1 MANTPRSSRHA
12 LLLACLLPITASAA
26 GWKFTPTLSL
36 DERFTD
42 NVALSASREAESSFI
57 TEVRP
62 GFRWTGEGARGRFS
76 VDYGLQGLIYSHD
89 SDANTTNHQL
99 GASLNSRWLDERLSL
114 DADARVGQRNR
125 SLLGAVGGGNYNT
138 TGNLAE
144 TRSASITPGWKSRF
158 GDAAMLEARWRMTY
172 SDSDSENMEASVG
185 HAVNLMLGSGTRF
198 RKTPWQIGYALN
210 RSGKGRVDADT
221 GERKYFQNESLS
233 ARVGYLQSHKV
244 WHKLTVGYDR
254 NNGDDIG
261 SGRVDGTW
269 WTLGTQWSPTTRTTL
284 NLEAGRRY
292 GGNTY
297 GIDFSHRTRKTAWT
311 LRYVEALVDQYSQIT
326 GSDAFDIY
334 LCDGVLVPAPV
345 GSPPPDPVAC
355 GATPVLPAGPNAST
369 SLVSDTSLSQN
380 WYGTASYKTA
390 KSLFSLNL
398 GKSRRQF
405 LSSGETDDHL
415 RLGGN
420 WSFRASPRV
429 TSTLSLSTSRA
440 ESNDRD
446 SRDWSLA
453 WALSRQISRASTGV
467 VEVRRIERSSG
478 GETGPYSENSVS
490 ARVNM
495 SF

>member
-1 MANTPRSSRHA
+1 
-12 LLLACLLPITASAA
+12 
-26 GWKFTPTLSL
+26 
-36 DERFTD
+36 
-42 NVALSASREAESSFI
+42 
-57 TEVRP
+57 
-62 GFRWTGEGARGRFS
+62 
-76 VDYGLQGLIYSHD
+76 
-89 SDANTTNHQL
+89 
-99 GASLNSRWLDERLSL
+99 
-114 DADARVGQRNR
+114 
-125 SLLGAVGGGNYNT
+125 
-138 TGNLAE
+138 
-144 TRSASITPGWKSRF
+144 
-158 GDAAMLEARWRMTY
+158 MLEARWRMTY